1 MFQSFIERALVAT
14 LLVGLVAVF
23 MLLICVDPG
32 YAQVVAAPA
41 AAPNVVQVQ
50 PFLHDLLMVAGIV
63 VLVLLPLIIKPLAD
77 AATKNFHLASAAK
90 VSDVL
95 TKLAYDAVHF
105 GINYCDAQIRTVRG
119 IDVGDPKLAAAAN
132 WLLTHASDEIAHLNL
147 TDQEVIGTVKAVFPQ
162 VKFSPPPAAS

>member
-1 MFQSFIERALVAT
+1 MRRSLPR
-14 LLVGLVAVF
+14 
-23 MLLICVDPG
+23 
-32 YAQVVAAPA
+32 PA

-63 VLVLLPLIIKPLAD
+63 VLVLLPLIIKPLAKRRD
-77 AATKNFHLASAAK
+77 EELPSGERREGERRAHEARLRRRAFRHQLLRTRRSARYAASTSAIPN
-90 VSDVL
+90 S
-95 TKLAYDAVHF
+95 
-105 GINYCDAQIRTVRG
+105 RPPR
-119 IDVGDPKLAAAAN
+119 N